1 MKISN
6 TNSERKEICQQFI
19 DELKAAGVAIKNEN
33 VLRERLS
40 EVPRWRYAFMTLAAN
55 GQAIGIRFLQRG
67 NQCDAAKV
75 HAAFSQF
82 AFPPKAESVFN
93 AHLAAV

>member
-1 MKISN
+1 MGN
-6 TNSERKEICQQFI
+6 TTKQTYAEFLE
-19 DELKAAGVAIKNEN
+19 ELKAAGVGIKNEPE
-33 VLRERLS
+33 LRERLA

-67 NQCDAAKV
+67 AQCDSAKV

-82 AFPPKAESVFN
+82 AFPPKAETVFN
-93 AHLAAV
+93 AHLAAA